1 MLRDTLVS
9 GKTGLMIYL
18 LCENNGEENCS
29 TIFIYVIDSSFYYI
43 QFKEI
48 EMIPMLTQFTF
59 Q

>member
-1 MLRDTLVS
+1 MLGTLLCQVKLGS
-9 GKTGLMIYL
+9 DDLQ
-18 LCENNGEENCS
+18 CENNGEENCS
-29 TIFIYVIDSSFYYI
+29 SIIIYVINSSFYYF

>member
-1 MLRDTLVS
+1 
-9 GKTGLMIYL
+9 MIY
-18 LCENNGEENCS
+18 NVKITEENCS
-29 TIFIYVIDSSFYYI
+29 SIIIYVINSSFYYF